1 MVEEGARGL
10 ISPGE
15 DNQREAFR
23 ATGPRGSLVPYSALV
38 PKPKSTIIFICLFC
52 QISYVHLCINSQLKP
67 KNMNFK
73 LNHEKSD
80 LGESLGI
87 EKERSDELVATVLFE
102 LTNNQFNVASLYD
115 DPEEAPR
122 SLTTKSGMIERI
134 ASHVDL
140 LPELVFIL
148 IEYAKYDT
156 LSSVDNEMS
165 ERFVMSNSMLYM
177 QANKD
182 KQKFIELFKRIKKR

>member
-1 MVEEGARGL
+1 
-10 ISPGE
+10 
-15 DNQREAFR
+15 
-23 ATGPRGSLVPYSALV
+23 
-38 PKPKSTIIFICLFC
+38 
-52 QISYVHLCINSQLKP
+52 
-67 KNMNFK
+67 MNFK

-134 ASHVDL
+134 ASNVDL

-182 KQKFIELFKRIKKR
+182 KQKFIELFKRIRKK